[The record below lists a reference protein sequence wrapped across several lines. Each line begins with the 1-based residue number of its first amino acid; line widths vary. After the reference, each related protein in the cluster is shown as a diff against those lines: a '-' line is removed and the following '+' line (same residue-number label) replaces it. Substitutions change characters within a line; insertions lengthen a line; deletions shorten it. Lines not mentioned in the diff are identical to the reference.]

1 MQCVL
6 LLRTAWSRR
15 LDDNAFNAMHSFG
28 CLEFSFQLAVG
39 FPRLDIDGPPL
50 GPAGIVAGSHQ
61 LDIIIAQSLTRFLLG
76 DRAFEIELKGRRMAV
91 VYEAGWCGNQGVR
104 RELRVR

>member
-1 MQCVL
+1 MQYIL

-15 LDDNAFNAMHSFG
+15 LDDNAFNAFHSFG

-39 FPRLDIDGPPL
+39 LPRLEVDGPPL

-61 LDIIIAQSLTRFLLG
+61 LDIKIAQSLTRFLLG
-76 DRAFEIELKGRRMAV
+76 DRAFEIKLKGRRMTV
-91 VYEAGWCGNQGVR
+91 IFEVG
-104 RELRVR
+104 L